1 MKDIP
6 KVWNITIGSKM
17 DCVIMTDF
25 EAMQVKMK
33 FMPDINMTDMTTTHN
48 LHPELFNKAQRERQ
62 LLDDYPFAF
71 TKQYEYEKWRYKTNW
86 TFESLMAM

>member
-1 MKDIP
+1 MQDLP
-6 KVWNITIGSKM
+6 KVWSITMGSKM

-33 FMPDINMTDMTTTHN
+33 FMPDIDMTDMTTTHN
-48 LHPELFNKAQRERQ
+48 LRPELFNKAQREQQ
-62 LLDDYPFAF
+62 LLDDHLSEFAC
-71 TKQYEYEKWRYKTNW
+71 QYEYEKWRYKTNW